1 MTENRT
7 KTVRL
12 TFSRD
17 ALLYDIGNY
26 AYIQGDAMPTAD
38 APAQQKIIDLTQEG
52 NIDRVTRILD
62 LAHAECVEKLF
73 PYTKV
78 MCDVEEERD
87 NELVETSEYVVM
99 MAVPHD
105 CSKTTINLIAKL
117 IHEYMVYYV
126 MADWLSLTYPALS
139 AVWADK
145 LSSVA
150 KDIRTR
156 LDARCGR
163 VRRTLSPF

>member
-1 MTENRT
+1 MQQNET
-7 KTVRL
+7 KHVQF

-38 APAQQKIIDLTQEG
+38 ASAKQKIIDLTQEG

-62 LAHAECVEKLF
+62 LAHAACVEELF

-78 MCDVEEERD
+78 VCDVEEERD
-87 NELVETSEYVVM
+87 NELIESAEYVII
-99 MAVPHD
+99 MAVPQD
-105 CSKTTINLIAKL
+105 FSKTTINFIAKL

-126 MADWLSLTYPALS
+126 MADWLSLTYPAMS
-139 AVWADK
+139 AVWAEK
-145 LSSVA
+145 LSMVA

-156 LDARCGR
+156 LNARCGR
-163 VRRTLSPF
+163 VRRTQSPF